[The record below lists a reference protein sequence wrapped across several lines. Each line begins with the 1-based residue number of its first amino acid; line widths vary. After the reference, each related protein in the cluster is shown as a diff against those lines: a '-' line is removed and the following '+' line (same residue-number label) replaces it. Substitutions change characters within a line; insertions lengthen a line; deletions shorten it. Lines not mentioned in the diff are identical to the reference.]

1 MALSLSDINLV
12 RQRTFGETRKPKV
25 QAILK
30 ALFSYLAQHKGSPD
44 LQIVAFADLTS
55 GTGTAI
61 ADAACRVHAIFVK
74 KPSASTV
81 SAYFKG
87 SDSPTT
93 ASATAPEF
101 SMVIPSANEDIVVFP
116 DGLSMANGFAIRSD
130 TTAAGSTGSVA
141 ADQPDGFVIVGAP

>member
-1 MALSLSDINLV
+1 MALSTSGINLV
-12 RQRTFGETRKPKV
+12 RQRTFAETRKPKV
-25 QAILK
+25 QAMLK
-30 ALFSYLAQHKGSPD
+30 SLFSYLAQHKGSPD
-44 LQIVAFADLTS
+44 LQLVAFSDLTS

-61 ADAACRVHAIFVK
+61 ADAACRVYAIFAK
-74 KPSASTV
+74 KPSASTL

-101 SMVIPSANEDIVVFP
+101 SMVLASNVEDIVVFP